1 MERMPSFARKRPQ
14 LLCSIL
20 AVRDPAHSEGR
31 KPTVKLC
38 RAPLATPTSMLHL
51 AAGRCGPILFC
62 NIEMGER
69 GHLGSLGMRVVTLCG
84 ALFLHCT
91 AVSAFWP

>member
-1 MERMPSFARKRPQ
+1 MERMSRFARKRPQ

-20 AVRDPAHSEGR
+20 AVRDPARSEGR

-51 AAGRCGPILFC
+51 AGGRFGPSLSC
-62 NIEMGER
+62 NIEMGETGIR
-69 GHLGSLGMRVVTLCG
+69 GLCG
-84 ALFLHCT
+84 CEL
-91 AVSAFWP
+91 

>member
-1 MERMPSFARKRPQ
+1 MERMLSFARKRPQ

-20 AVRDPAHSEGR
+20 AVRDPVRSEGR

-51 AAGRCGPILFC
+51 AGGRFGPSLSC

-69 GHLGSLGMRVVTLCG
+69 GHLGSLGVRAVTLRGGCFYI
-84 ALFLHCT
+84 A
-91 AVSAFWP
+91 